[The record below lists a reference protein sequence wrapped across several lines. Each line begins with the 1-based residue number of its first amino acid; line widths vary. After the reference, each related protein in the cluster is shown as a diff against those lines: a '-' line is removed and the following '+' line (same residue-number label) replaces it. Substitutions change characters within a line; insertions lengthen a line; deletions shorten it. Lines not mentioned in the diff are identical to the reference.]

1 MFIPLNAGSAGI
13 AFPNFLKN
21 DITGHKKT
29 YKFGSGGDI
38 NINEKDLFESLFG
51 FYNGKKSHYIQDKE
65 SKKNTQLTKKQK
77 EALHRFNLNDKATL
91 ENVKSKYKKLANYSK
106 KIGIDFISTPFDDT
120 AVDYLNPLVPFFKI
134 SSSDIT
140 NKPFIEYICSFG
152 KPIILSTGASD
163 LEEVQDA
170 VNWIKPFNVP
180 LALFFSFSTF

>member
-1 MFIPLNAGSAGI
+1 MKEVKKNNRSKCHAKGCNKNGEFRAPKSRSEINQYHLFCLQHVKEYNKKWNFFEGMSNEE
-13 AFPNFLKN
+13 FENFLKN

-91 ENVKSKYKKLANYSK
+91 ENVKSKYKKLAKIFHPDLNKGNKRMEEEFK
-106 KIGIDFISTPFDDT
+106 KLTS
-120 AVDYLNPLVPFFKI
+120 AYKELQSLK
-134 SSSDIT
+134 
-140 NKPFIEYICSFG
+140 
-152 KPIILSTGASD
+152 
-163 LEEVQDA
+163 Q
-170 VNWIKPFNVP
+170 
-180 LALFFSFSTF
+180 